1 MGAKIAI
8 FFNVLLLKIDGTYVI
23 FDLGSYIKNQKK
35 FF

>member
-23 FDLGSYIKNQKK
+23 FDLGLYMKNQKI